1 MADTRRGAFATK
13 RHRRSSPG
21 VTPRRT
27 PVASMAPLAA
37 RPTQDHEDESEQ
49 DDAQYVDADVGPA
62 PKRIMANPITDMANP
77 EMVRNTP
84 SKRGRAT
91 KATRSKRKSS
101 QQQETQFSSGLE
113 PIAGATGQGFNFSPV
128 QQSGTPIL
136 LTAARMAP
144 IPGLGYLFQD
154 QYGIQMLVPYS
165 MLPTQPRQQH
175 FWPANYQASASQP
188 MATSVSGL
196 HSYSM
201 PGGMGVGNLQYLN
214 SDLAQYPQLQAQ
226 PVLQSTCFQPQTQ
239 ASAQGCFD
247 ESFTPAS
254 FESQTMTP
262 SPQNQN

>member
-1 MADTRRGAFATK
+1 M
-13 RHRRSSPG
+13 
-21 VTPRRT
+21 V
-27 PVASMAPLAA
+27 PLAA

-49 DDAQYVDADVGPA
+49 DEAQYVDEDIGPA

-101 QQQETQFSSGLE
+101 QEQETQCSSGLE
-113 PIAGATGQGFNFSPV
+113 PIAGATGQGFNFSPF

-144 IPGLGYLFQD
+144 VPGLGYLFQD
-154 QYGIQMLVPYS
+154 QFGIQMLVPYS
-165 MLPTQPRQQH
+165 MLPTQSRQQT

-196 HSYSM
+196 HSNGM

-214 SDLAQYPQLQAQ
+214 SGLAQYPQLQTQ
-226 PVLQSTCFQPQTQ
+226 PVLRSTRFQSQNQ
-239 ASAQGCFD
+239 ASEQGCFD
-247 ESFTPAS
+247 ESFTTGS
-254 FESQTMTP
+254 FESQTMTS